1 LTILSAIIND
11 KGRSL
16 SQRPGFRPLLE
27 KSLPKFTKH
36 QETKNMKFVFL
47 PRFKKPISIFLFTLL
62 MSLIFSLTIVM
73 QTGQAQ
79 QAQLSLADIL
89 IGLRSKKVTL
99 AERNTLLTDAVKAR
113 GITFS
118 LTPEI
123 EKELTGTGASA
134 EFIEA
139 IRQKSPKIITAS
151 TPQPTPSPT
160 PIPMPIPTPTPPA
173 PDFAFYQKRAGA
185 HLFNKEYDLA
195 IAEYNKAVELNSED
209 PSIYLNRG
217 FAFLNRKNYDLAVA
231 DYDKAIEL
239 SPKESMIYFN
249 RGDLHEKMGNP
260 QKAIVDYQKAFELD
274 ATNEPAKT
282 NLQRLQAEQAKTA
295 PKTPNNE
302 VSSTSA
308 AKPPAQQIVNVGAL
322 NSLAVRLAMP
332 VYTANDRLRNIQGLV
347 TVQVTIDEQGKVIS
361 AKATVGHQSLRL
373 KSEEAARNSKF
384 KPIIVGNRAVKV
396 SGFINY
402 NFKAN

>member
-1 LTILSAIIND
+1 
-11 KGRSL
+11 
-16 SQRPGFRPLLE
+16 
-27 KSLPKFTKH
+27 
-36 QETKNMKFVFL
+36 MKFVFL

-62 MSLIFSLTIVM
+62 MSLIFSLTIVL

-123 EKELTGTGASA
+123 EKELIGTGASA
-134 EFIEA
+134 ELIEA

-160 PIPMPIPTPTPPA
+160 PIPTPTPPA

-195 IAEYNKAVELNSED
+195 IAEYNKAAELNSENA
-209 PSIYLNRG
+209 SIYLNRG
-217 FAFLNRKNYDLAVA
+217 FAYLNRKNYDLAVA

-308 AKPPAQQIVNVGAL
+308 TKPPAQQVVNVGAL

-347 TVQVTIDEQGKVIS
+347 TVQVTLDEEGKVIS
-361 AKATVGHQSLRL
+361 AKATVGPPSLRL

-384 KPIIVGNRAVKV
+384 KPIIFGNRAVKA